1 MATFVVTPLVTDAV
15 LVWVVCPVSETV
27 MVYEP
32 TGIQFV
38 VNMPVLPVVAA
49 TVVATTPPFTVIVAP
64 ETAAP
69 VELVTLMAIFPAVAM
84 ARFSVVVTPE
94 VTEAANVLGRYP
106 AVEAVM
112 FWVPAV
118 TLLSV

>member
-1 MATFVVTPLVTDAV
+1 VV
-15 LVWVVCPVSETV
+15 SR
-27 MVYEP
+27 
-32 TGIQFV
+32 
-38 VNMPVLPVVAA
+38 PVLPVVPV

-84 ARFSVVVTPE
+84 ATFNVVVVPE
-94 VTEAANVLGRYP
+94 VTEAARVLGRYP
-106 AVEAVM
+106 AAEAVM

-118 TLLSV
+118 TLLRV